1 MRLLNNLCDPCSVPI
16 VLIVN
21 MSLEQ
26 GIFPD
31 AMKLARVIPV
41 HKKLRLMT
49 RLLTI
54 DLFLYSQMFQKYW
67 RRWYTRDCIN
77 S

>member
-1 MRLLNNLCDPCSVPI
+1 MCSHNQLCTRLVCTAKVASVIQPYI
-16 VLIVN
+16 VLILSEV
-21 MSLEQ
+21 LD
-26 GIFPD
+26 I
-31 AMKLARVIPV
+31 
-41 HKKLRLMT
+41 KLRLKT

-67 RRWYTRDCIN
+67 RRWYTRDCIH